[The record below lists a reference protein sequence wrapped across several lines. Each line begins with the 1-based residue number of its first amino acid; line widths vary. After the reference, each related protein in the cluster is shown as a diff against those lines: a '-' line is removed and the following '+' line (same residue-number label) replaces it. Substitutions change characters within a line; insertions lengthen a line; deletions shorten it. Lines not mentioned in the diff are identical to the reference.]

1 MPRFT
6 DIVDEVTALE
16 AEQME
21 EMRDIINKLLIEK
34 KREQYLQQYK
44 QALTDSKEG
53 KLFSSNNIDEISKW
67 LLEK

>member
-1 MPRFT
+1 MQRFT
-6 DIVDEVTALE
+6 DIVDEVAALE

-44 QALTDSKEG
+44 QALIDSKEG
-53 KLFSSNNIDEISKW
+53 KLFSSTNIDEISKW

>member
-16 AEQME
+16 TEQME

-34 KREQYLQQYK
+34 KREQYLQQYR
-44 QALTDSKEG
+44 QALTDSKEE
-53 KLFSSNNIDEISKW
+53 KLFSSSNIDEISKW

>member
-6 DIVDEVTALE
+6 DIVDEVAALE

-34 KREQYLQQYK
+34 KREQYLHQYK
-44 QALTDSKEG
+44 QALIDSKEG
-53 KLFSSNNIDEISKW
+53 KLFSSTNIDEISKW